1 MTDVKSDL
9 QFRQTPVQFHR
20 PVLRGLVTKV
30 NPAHCALVVIDIQ
43 NDFCAPGGTVDREG
57 GDIARVQSMLPT
69 LKSLIDAARSAGI
82 FVVFVRNAYSTEP
95 NWYLS
100 DVWLEQASRRRNGDA
115 FTKWD
120 SCTPGSWQ
128 ADFYDPIR
136 PLPSEPIVTKHR
148 YNAFH
153 QTDLDL
159 LLRGHGIRTVIT
171 AGISSNICVESTAR
185 DAFMR
190 DYYVVFPSDATAAYT
205 EQAHAATLRVI
216 GTHFGEVVPAA
227 EIMKAWA
234 VGEQPI
240 RQAV

>member
-1 MTDVKSDL
+1 M
-9 QFRQTPVQFHR
+9 
-20 PVLRGLVTKV
+20 
-30 NPAHCALVVIDIQ
+30 
-43 NDFCAPGGTVDREG
+43 
-57 GDIARVQSMLPT
+57 
-69 LKSLIDAARSAGI
+69 
-82 FVVFVRNAYSTEP
+82 
-95 NWYLS
+95 
-100 DVWLEQASRRRNGDA
+100 
-115 FTKWD
+115 
-120 SCTPGSWQ
+120 
-128 ADFYDPIR
+128 
-136 PLPSEPIVTKHR
+136 
-148 YNAFH
+148 
-153 QTDLDL
+153 
-159 LLRGHGIRTVIT
+159 IT

>member
-1 MTDVKSDL
+1 MKEASPHL
-9 QFRQTPVQFHR
+9 QFRQNPVTVHR
-20 PVLRGLVTKV
+20 STIRALAEKV
-30 NPAHCALVVIDIQ
+30 NPAHCALIVIDIQ

-57 GDIARVQSMLPT
+57 GDTSRVREMLPT
-69 LKSLIDAARSAGI
+69 LQSLIEAARKVGVLVI
-82 FVVFVRNAYSTEP
+82 FVRNAYSTEE

-100 DVWLEQASRRRNGDA
+100 DVWLEQASRRRNGEA
-115 FTKWD
+115 LTKWD
-120 SCTPGSWQ
+120 SCAPGSWQ

-159 LLRGHGIRTVIT
+159 ILRGHGIRTIIT
-171 AGISSNICVESTAR
+171 SGISSNICVESTAR
-185 DAFMR
+185 DGFMR

-216 GTHFGEVVPAA
+216 NSHFGEVVPTAQIAEAWRAGQGLCAA
-227 EIMKAWA
+227 E
-234 VGEQPI
+234 
-240 RQAV
+240 